1 MTTKRFRATLATTVL
16 FPLISAAQVPIDTA
30 ATPISLAEAIRL
42 AQQNSPAT
50 VQARGAIQTTS
61 LSIKQAYSAFLP
73 TINVSAGTNHQKGDR
88 FDTQGNLVPFTGN
101 PTSYSTGMNA
111 SLQLFDGGRRF
122 FDLRKT
128 RADEDAAD
136 ASEITQRY
144 QVALQVKQQYY
155 NILAAR
161 ESEAAANAQ
170 IDLANQELRAA
181 SLRLRAGVATT
192 SDSLRSVIQ
201 LGNARLALLTAQNNL
216 GLANAT
222 LTRLVASP
230 RPVTATPSDTL
241 DSQVVIPNLAELEP
255 LVQKAPAIEQ
265 ARFELASAEAA
276 SRSAKTAYL
285 PTVNMNFSRGGSGLD
300 PAFGLG
306 DKRYAYNQSLNFSLS
321 FPLFNGLTRE
331 VNVLRASVAED
342 NAEVALRDARLA
354 AHQTLVQAVGQ
365 MTTAQQQVTIQAAS
379 VTAALEDLRVQQRR
393 YELGASTL
401 LEVLTSQSTLDQAR
415 TALIRA
421 RYDYRVAKAQ
431 LEALIGRDL

>member
-1 MTTKRFRATLATTVL
+1 MTISSFRALLATVVL
-16 FPLISAAQVPIDTA
+16 FPAISAAQAPMDTT
-30 ATPISLAEAIRL
+30 ATPITLAEAIRL
-42 AQQNSPAT
+42 AQRNAPAT
-50 VQARGAIQTTS
+50 VQARGAIQTSS
-61 LSIKQAYSAFLP
+61 LSVKQAYSAFLP
-73 TINVSAGTNHQKGDR
+73 TVNLSAGTSHQNGDR

-101 PTSYSTGMNA
+101 PTSYSSGMNA
-111 SLQLFDGGRRF
+111 SLQLFDGGRRL
-122 FDLRKT
+122 FDIKKT
-128 RADEDAAD
+128 KADVDAAE
-136 ASEITQRY
+136 ATEVTQRY
-144 QVALQVKQQYY
+144 QIALQVKQQYY

-161 ESEAAANAQ
+161 ESESAARAQ
-170 IDLANQELRAA
+170 LDLADQQLRSA

-201 LGNARLALLTAQNNL
+201 LGNARLALLSARNNL

-241 DSQVVIPNLAELEP
+241 DSQVVIPSLAELEP

-265 ARFELASAEAA
+265 ASAELASAKAA

-285 PTVNMNFSRGGSGLD
+285 PTVNMNFSRSGSGLD
-300 PAFGLG
+300 PQFGLG

-321 FPLFNGLTRE
+321 FPLFNSLNRE
-331 VNVLRASVAED
+331 VSVLRASVAED

-354 AHQTLVQAVGQ
+354 AHQTLVQALGQ
-365 MTTAQQQVTIQAAS
+365 MTTAQQQVAIQAVS
-379 VTAALEDLRVQQRR
+379 VTAALEDLRVQQKR

-401 LEVLTSQSTLDQAR
+401 LEVLTSQSQLDAAR